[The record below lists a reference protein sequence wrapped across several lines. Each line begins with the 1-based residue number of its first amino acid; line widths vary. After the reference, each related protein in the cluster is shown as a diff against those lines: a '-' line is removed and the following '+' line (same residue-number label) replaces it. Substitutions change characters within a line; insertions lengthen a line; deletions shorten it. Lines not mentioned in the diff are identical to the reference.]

1 MSALVRYETPNTTLS
16 NLFDDFLGNGIF
28 NAWDRDISLVN
39 YPRVDIIEEKDT
51 YKITADMPGLDKK
64 DIAVEIKNGV
74 LSLSGEKKEEKTE
87 KDKNRYYHF
96 ERRYGSFRREFALP
110 DHVDAEHADAK
121 YANGVLELTLKK
133 TEAAKPKQIEVK
145 VE

>member
-1 MSALVRYETPNTTLS
+1 MSALIRYETPATTLS
-16 NLFDDFLGNGIF
+16 NLLDDFLGTGIF

-39 YPRVDIIEEKDT
+39 YPRVDIVEEKDT
-51 YKITADMPGLDKK
+51 YKIRADMPGLDKK
-64 DIAVEIKNGV
+64 DIAVEVKNGV

-87 KDKNRYYHF
+87 KEKNRYYHY

-110 DHVDAEHADAK
+110 DHVDAEHVEAK
-121 YANGVLELTLKK
+121 YANGVLELTLRK
-133 TEAAKPKQIEVK
+133 TEAARPKQIEVK

>member
-1 MSALVRYETPNTTLS
+1 MSALVRYETPATTLS
-16 NLFDDFLGNGIF
+16 SLFDDFLGNGIF

-39 YPRVDIIEEKDT
+39 YPRVDIVEEKDT

-87 KDKNRYYHF
+87 KDKNRYYHY
-96 ERRYGSFRREFALP
+96 ERRFGSFRREFALP
-110 DHVDAEHADAK
+110 DHVDAEHVEAK
-121 YANGVLELTLKK
+121 YANGVLELTLRK

>member
-1 MSALVRYETPNTTLS
+1 MSALVRYETPTTTLS
-16 NLFDDFLGNGIF
+16 SLLDDFLGNGMF

-39 YPRVDIIEEKDT
+39 YPRVDIVEEKDT

-87 KDKNRYYHF
+87 KDKSRYYHY

-110 DHVDAEHADAK
+110 DHVDAEHVEAK
-121 YANGVLELTLKK
+121 YANGVIELTLKK
-133 TEAAKPKQIEVK
+133 TEGAKPRQIEVK